1 MRYCLMCGSSRWI
14 ERHHIFNGAYRKKS
28 EKYGL
33 VIDLCHYCH
42 NEPPNGVH
50 YNPGNMKKL
59 KRYGQLKAMSENGWT
74 VEEFIKQFGKNYL

>member
-1 MRYCLMCGSSRWI
+1 MCGSSRWI

-50 YNPGNMKKL
+50 YNADNMKKL
-59 KRYGQLKAMSENGWT
+59 KRYGQLKAMSENG
-74 VEEFIKQFGKNYL
+74 

>member
-1 MRYCLMCGSSRWI
+1 MCGSSRWI
-14 ERHHIFNGAYRKKS
+14 EKHHIFNGAYRKKS

-33 VIDLCHYCH
+33 VIDLCHYYH

-50 YNPGNMKKL
+50 FNSDKMKKL

-74 VEEFIKQFGKNYL
+74 VEEFIHQFGKNYL